1 MTADE
6 LLDMS
11 LAMHDAL
18 QPELAKAYLDIAR
31 SFDRQQRKKSLD
43 PELVKALAE
52 DIAEEL
58 EDYEAV
64 VPSICNRCWM
74 PYYKTDIKV
83 DGAGQVKAY
92 CADCEDWEPM
102 LSFDEQWVA
111 EVQSWLDEEE

>member
-11 LAMHDAL
+11 LAMYDAL

-31 SFDRQQRKKSLD
+31 SLDRQQRKKSLD
-43 PELVKALAE
+43 SELVKALAE

-58 EDYEAV
+58 KIAEVV
-64 VPSICNRCWM
+64 VPAICNRCWM

-83 DGAGQVKAY
+83 DGPDKVKPY
-92 CADCEDWEPM
+92 CPGCADLGAM
-102 LSFDEQWVA
+102 LSFDADWCT